1 MDGWIYE
8 YMDVYN
14 IIIYHILYWKYLIG
28 LIYGYISGVSCISG
42 EWSISAILSISWV
55 SHIWIFEYKY
65 LYIVYPVFRGS
76 NVSEG
81 SCVCTYAYIGL
92 WKSKYMY
99 RGSMIQPWRSRWCL
113 WVWRTCPPRPVTW
126 RRCPSIPLPDL
137 TWSRLVPFLKL
148 FWLWLEVDTGWSNL
162 VLLGRRSHT
171 ENTIMS
177 KRIELWINKTG

>member
-1 MDGWIYE
+1 MDGWIYK

-28 LIYGYISGVSCISG
+28 LIYGYISGVSCTSG

-99 RGSMIQPWRSRWCL
+99 RGSMIQPWRSRLCL
-113 WVWRTCPPRPVTW
+113 WVWRTCPPSPVAW
-126 RRCPSIPLPDL
+126 RRCPSSPLPDL
-137 TWSRLVPFLKL
+137 TWKLCWRCRLSPWGTTWWRCGADAEHKDVIQK
-148 FWLWLEVDTGWSNL
+148 
-162 VLLGRRSHT
+162 
-171 ENTIMS
+171 
-177 KRIELWINKTG
+177 